1 MSINTIA
8 INVDS
13 TEADE
18 TIESLRVNSGKVAKE
33 VVRTTRQ
40 AWDTVRL
47 FGALTGQ
54 VIDQAHQLII
64 DGLFIAA
71 ETIASIAAAESVT
84 VIGALKIGMAA
95 VASAGLIAK
104 GIELQN
110 NPDQGSQQLNAII
123 QLGMMY
129 RYTG

>member
-1 MSINTIA
+1 MSSNTIG
-8 INVDS
+8 IDFDS
-13 TEADE
+13 TEANDTLDRLE
-18 TIESLRVNSGKVAKE
+18 ERGSQVAIE

-47 FGALTGQ
+47 FAQLTGNI
-54 VIDQAHQLII
+54 IDQSHQLII

-71 ETIASIAAAESVT
+71 ETIVQIAAAESIT
-84 VIGALKIGMAA
+84 VIGALKIGMAF
-95 VASAGLIAK
+95 VASAGLISK

-110 NPDQGSQQLNAII
+110 NPNMGSQQLNALVS
-123 QLGMMY
+123 LGMMY